1 MNTGR
6 EKGEESSVIV
16 SLQTDACDCHNR
28 EGCRERS
35 RRQGEER
42 KAKREREERRDKREI
57 RGQQRAVSRE
67 QQKSTREMYNFR
79 SHCSSNFYA
88 LRSERGALRQYG
100 I

>member
-1 MNTGR
+1 MIVTIVRAVAQDHADQKR
-6 EKGEESSVIV
+6 EK
-16 SLQTDACDCHNR
+16 C
-28 EGCRERS
+28 
-35 RRQGEER
+35 EER
-42 KAKREREERRDKREI
+42 QIEERRDKREI

-88 LRSERGALRQYG
+88 LRSERVALRKDG

>member
-1 MNTGR
+1 MIVTIVRAVAQDHADQKR
-6 EKGEESSVIV
+6 EK
-16 SLQTDACDCHNR
+16 C
-28 EGCRERS
+28 
-35 RRQGEER
+35 EER
-42 KAKREREERRDKREI
+42 HIQERRDKREI

-88 LRSERGALRQYG
+88 LRSERGALRKDG

>member
-1 MNTGR
+1 MIVTIVRAVAQDHDDKEKR
-6 EKGEESSVIV
+6 EM
-16 SLQTDACDCHNR
+16 
-28 EGCRERS
+28 
-35 RRQGEER
+35 RRD
-42 KAKREREERRDKREI
+42 REREERRDKREI

-88 LRSERGALRQYG
+88 LRSERGALRKDG